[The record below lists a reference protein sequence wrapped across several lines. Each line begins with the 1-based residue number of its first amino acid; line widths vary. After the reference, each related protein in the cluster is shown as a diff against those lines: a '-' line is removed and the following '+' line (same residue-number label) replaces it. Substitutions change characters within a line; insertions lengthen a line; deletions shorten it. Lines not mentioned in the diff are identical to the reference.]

1 MIRNPELLRLARML
15 HCHPED
21 LRPLETL
28 DTAELLHLRRAIDA
42 RLSREGQAALRGLT
56 AAGKMVP
63 ARLSAKIAEKA
74 LGPVITAEMARKLEP
89 GRSGKIACHLSPA
102 FMADVARYLPAEDS
116 GALLLGLPVSILRV
130 VTHELAHRGETIV
143 LATLV
148 ARLPTPTIVELA
160 AELNA
165 ETLADTA
172 MLMDDPAPLAGALSE
187 FAPAVLADA
196 AGYLPDDRIV
206 EIISGLRDD
215 LIFAVADELIRSKN
229 YEELARLSV
238 LIPEASL
245 VYLAEHMDT
254 PSLSEI
260 ARRSR
265 DPGKLAET
273 LAHAAPHTLARILD
287 VLPEEVT
294 RELMERVDP
303 DILSEVARE
312 LEATGHIDI
321 FERLL
326 KLLPVDG
333 LLSVLSTLQE
343 KTLEAIL
350 RNRET
355 LQTLRRKLQQQAQQ
369 RADAVLKRLPARVR
383 ERLESL
389 VPGRSGPD
397 RD

>member
-1 MIRNPELLRLARML
+1 MIRNPELLRMARML
-15 HCHPED
+15 HCHPEE
-21 LRPLETL
+21 LRPLEVL
-28 DTAELLHLRRAIDA
+28 NAEQLLHLRRAIDA
-42 RLSREGQAALRGLT
+42 RLSHEGQSALRGLT

-89 GRSGKIACHLSPA
+89 GRSGKIACHLSPS

-116 GALLLGLPVSILRV
+116 GALLDGLPVSILRV
-130 VTHELAHRGETIV
+130 VTHELARRGETIV

-148 ARLPTPTIVELA
+148 ARLPTPTIVDLA

-172 MLMDDPAPLAGALSE
+172 MLMENPAPLAGALSE

-196 AGYLPDDRIV
+196 ACYLPDDKIV
-206 EIISGLRDD
+206 EIVSGLRED
-215 LIFAVADELIRSKN
+215 LILAVADELIRAKN

-238 LIPEASL
+238 LIPQESL
-245 VYLAEHMDT
+245 IYLAENMDT

-260 ARRSR
+260 ARRTR

-287 VLPEEVT
+287 DLPEEIT
-294 RELMERVDP
+294 RELMGRVDP
-303 DILSEVARE
+303 EILSEVSRE

-326 KLLPVDG
+326 KLLPLEG
-333 LLSVLSTLQE
+333 LLSVLNALQE
-343 KTLEAIL
+343 KTLEAVL
-350 RNRET
+350 RNRDT
-355 LQTLRRKLQQQAQQ
+355 LLALRRELQAQAQQ
-369 RADAVLKRLPARVR
+369 RADALLRRLPAGVR
-383 ERLESL
+383 SRLENL
-389 VPGRSGPD
+389 IPGRAGPG